1 MDIYC
6 LNADGALLDTAL
18 LAAAGALLRLRLPA
32 IAVNKKGRVAVRAGG
47 IDGGADGGAEAAA
60 EGAGGEAGDAGG
72 GKLEGGKASTM
83 AARRLEL
90 GPFPVA
96 LTCAQYKARCNS
108 RPLMTAGS
116 QSWPWLG
123 RMGLRR
129 GRKWA
134 GA

>member
-60 EGAGGEAGDAGG
+60 EGGVEEREDLHQRVPRHRALPPGACVR
-72 GKLEGGKASTM
+72 
-83 AARRLEL
+83 AR
-90 GPFPVA
+90 
-96 LTCAQYKARCNS
+96 
-108 RPLMTAGS
+108 
-116 QSWPWLG
+116 
-123 RMGLRR
+123 
-129 GRKWA
+129 
-134 GA
+134 